1 MNTLESW
8 TEAVCAEF
16 GIEPS
21 AAATRAVLDVTRDV
35 AHEVARPAA
44 PLTAYL
50 LGVAVGRGQALPDA
64 SDRIRALA
72 AGWAGSTDPP
82 AGREAGPEGALDPV
96 RAAGRR
102 PLPDSYGAAV
112 AARGAWRSRTPE
124 WAGFPI
130 GRVRG
135 RS

>member
-50 LGVAVGRGQALPDA
+50 LGVAVGRGEPLEAATERL
-64 SDRIRALA
+64 RALTARWA
-72 AGWAGSTDPP
+72 ASTASTTD
-82 AGREAGPEGALDPV
+82 A
-96 RAAGRR
+96 
-102 PLPDSYGAAV
+102 
-112 AARGAWRSRTPE
+112 
-124 WAGFPI
+124 
-130 GRVRG
+130 
-135 RS
+135 